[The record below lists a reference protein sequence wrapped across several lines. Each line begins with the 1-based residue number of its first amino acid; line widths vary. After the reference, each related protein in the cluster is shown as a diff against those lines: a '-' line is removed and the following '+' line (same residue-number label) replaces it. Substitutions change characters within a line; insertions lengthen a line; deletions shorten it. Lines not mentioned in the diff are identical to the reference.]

1 MTELVG
7 QETSKVLIE
16 PRTKVVEAVRLA
28 LAQVGPDDFLRRVEA
43 IPASLEKW
51 VNGQEWIPMRVVGE
65 ACEINRK
72 NQEAPPHCKT
82 LSECASGARFRITAG
97 EEVEK
102 QEAAVVERITL
113 IQDEISEKGVE
124 ETTATAIKPKASF
137 QIVKVTV
144 ALFFVPMMG
153 AALGFLLG
161 GPLGAAAGAILC
173 YAVVVL
179 LTIVFFARSSR
190 RSRTL

>member
-1 MTELVG
+1 LTELVG

-16 PRTKVVEAVRLA
+16 PRTRVVEAVRLA

-43 IPASLEKW
+43 TPAPLEKW
-51 VNGQEWIPMRVVGE
+51 VNGQEWIPMRVVNE

-72 NQEAPPHCKT
+72 NQEAPPHYKT
-82 LSECASGARFRITAG
+82 LSECTSGAQFRITTG

-102 QEAAVVERITL
+102 LEAATVEGMTL
-113 IQDEISEKGVE
+113 TQDEISKKGRE
-124 ETTATAIKPKASF
+124 ETTATVIKPKASF
-137 QIVKVTV
+137 QIVKVTL
-144 ALFFVPMMG
+144 ALFFVPMIG

-161 GPLGAAAGAILC
+161 GPSGAAAGAISC
-173 YAVVVL
+173 YAIVVAL
-179 LTIVFFARSSR
+179 SLVFFVFSSK